1 MAEDETKK
9 SAEDETKKSAE
20 DETKKSAEDETKK
33 PWWLTLPVLITAIGG
48 FIAAIAGL
56 LTALTL
62 AGFFGSSQDADRDIK
77 PPPSPPDGG
86 VRPAGTNEQGF
97 LNSGARCDPEHPAA
111 AMGSTTQTKLVLCQT
126 GPGAFYYRGVRHSDG
141 VLTALANAVRSASG
155 FDVTNPA
162 DGTRYEIRRH
172 RLTLRMTDGHVAAEE
187 TMMEYWLIPS

>member
-1 MAEDETKK
+1 M
-9 SAEDETKKSAE
+9 AE

-56 LTALTL
+56 VTALTL
-62 AGFFGSSQDADRDIK
+62 AGFFGSSPE
-77 PPPSPPDGG
+77 PPPNEKPSSDHSPPDGG
-86 VRPAGTNEQGF
+86 VRPAATDEQGF
-97 LNSGARCDPEHPAA
+97 LDSDARCDPEHPAA
-111 AMGSTTQTKLVLCQT
+111 AMGSTTQTKMVLCQT
-126 GPGAFYYRGVRHSDG
+126 GPGTFYYRGVRHSDG

-187 TMMEYWLIPS
+187 TMVEYWLIPS